1 MPTPSMFFIKYSFST
16 SQTYFLN
23 KQNLKSKLMRNEAL
37 PRRVKSLEGKQGGKL
52 SVVFKGKYPSPFN

>member
-1 MPTPSMFFIKYSFST
+1 MPTPSMFLIKYSFST

-23 KQNLKSKLMRNEAL
+23 KQNLRNEAL
-37 PRRVKSLEGKQGGKL
+37 TRRVKSLEGKQGGKL